1 MKTFRQIVPFD
12 RLTVLILD
20 AWQELG
26 LDLEGLIQS
35 ELAPLGLSEVRTVQV
50 GSSIEKTLTRF
61 PAETEAV
68 YVTQLPRLDQADFD
82 RLIQGLIARRLPSFS
97 ATGKAEVML
106 GLLATLGPED
116 ETRRRARR
124 VALNI
129 QQVLLGED
137 PGELPVGYHREER
150 MVINMATARAIGASP
165 RYRILL
171 DAKLLNQEV
180 NQGVRT
186 LSLPSVVRE
195 SSLVNL
201 DLAAADRTVAAGKQ
215 TVREAKSALLPR
227 FDLFG
232 GTRQID
238 SDRASFIFPE
248 NQTFVGLSGSQ
259 LIYSDQ
265 AWAGLW
271 HREKPADPASAGAG

>member
-1 MKTFRQIVPFD
+1 MNWLPWD
-12 RLTVLILD
+12 
-20 AWQELG
+20 
-26 LDLEGLIQS
+26 
-35 ELAPLGLSEVRTVQV
+35 LSEVRTVQV
-50 GSSIEKTLTRF
+50 GSSIEEALARF

-68 YVTQLPRLDQADFD
+68 YVTQLPRLDQADFNK
-82 RLIQGLIARRLPSFS
+82 LIQGLIARRLPSFS

-171 DAKLLNQEV
+171 DAELLNQQV
-180 NQGVRT
+180 KQGVRT

-232 GTRQID
+232 SVRQID
-238 SDRASFIFPE
+238 GGRASFISPE
-248 NQTFVGLSGSQ
+248 NQLGVGLSASQ

-265 AWAGLW
+265 AWAGFGI
-271 HREKPADPASAGAG
+271 EKNLQTLRL